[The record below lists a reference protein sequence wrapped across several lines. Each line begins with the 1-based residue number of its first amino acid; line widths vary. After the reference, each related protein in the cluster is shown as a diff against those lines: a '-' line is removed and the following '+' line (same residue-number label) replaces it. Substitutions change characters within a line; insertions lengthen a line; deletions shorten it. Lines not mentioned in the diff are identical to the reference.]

1 MEANELQRTIELH
14 GELQVL
20 LKKAQNLPTKEARE
34 ALWDEAMP
42 LVKDMLWQFVVL
54 AEKYGREK
62 ECEELLRD
70 FKKEFELA

>member
-1 MEANELQRTIELH
+1 MNANELQRTIELH

-54 AEKYGREK
+54 AEKYGRKK

-70 FKKEFELA
+70 FKKELELA